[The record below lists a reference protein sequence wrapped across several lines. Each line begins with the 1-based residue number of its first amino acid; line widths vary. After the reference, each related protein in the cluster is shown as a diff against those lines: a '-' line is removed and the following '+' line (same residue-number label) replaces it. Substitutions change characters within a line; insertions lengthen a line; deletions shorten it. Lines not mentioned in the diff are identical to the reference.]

1 MTQQILDSLQV
12 VVRQLEDGFPE
23 QGAVMV
29 DWLTGDLQQPVV
41 QTVGQQGVGQGAEE
55 ELNTKL

>member
-12 VVRQLEDGFPE
+12 VVGQLEDGFPE
-23 QGAVMV
+23 QAAVML
-29 DWLTGDLQQPVV
+29 DWLAGDLQQPVV

-55 ELNTKL
+55 ELNTKC

>member
-1 MTQQILDSLQV
+1 MTQQILDGLQV

-23 QGAVMV
+23 EQAVML
-29 DWLTGDLQQPVV
+29 DWLTGDLQQLVV

>member
-1 MTQQILDSLQV
+1 MV
-12 VVRQLEDGFPE
+12 VGQLEDGFSE
-23 QGAVMV
+23 ERAVVV

-55 ELNTKL
+55 ELNTKF